1 MQVFVHETCRGCT
14 CSVPCYGDRLL
25 NPPGSREKAPF
36 GPVDTEPAPAT
47 DVSLHRL
54 STRAVGATLA
64 LSLIC
69 VAAGMLTS
77 SSPMARAAA
86 SGQLP
91 EQISAGQSHVARLGS
106 AVSAATTHLSE
117 LASSISMLE
126 RRVASIQSDL
136 DAKRSEL
143 LRLRGALVDA
153 TTRLVALEAAAARA
167 DEVLSRQL
175 ISAYETDQFDIVSV
189 VLEAT
194 GFNDLLER
202 LSFAQR
208 IENQDVRIVSQARAA
223 RRAVAAQ
230 ATRLGALNARQ
241 QTLTTQAL
249 NERNSLDRATV
260 TLLRRRIAVSHMRTA
275 AAGQLVDA
283 RDQVTAGQQQL
294 SRLEAAQAAAPA
306 APAGTATDRSAGS
319 SGGGFVFP
327 MPKPDAAPPGTWTLD
342 QGVDIAAPGGT
353 PLLAVGSGTVVLH
366 GIGGF
371 GPSAPVLHLDSGP
384 YVYYGHAGPGNW
396 VAVGTHVN
404 AGQVISEVGYGIV
417 GISSGSDLELG
428 FADSSG
434 SPIGSSTA
442 PHMMSLLHA
451 AYAG

>member
-1 MQVFVHETCRGCT
+1 
-14 CSVPCYGDRLL
+14 
-25 NPPGSREKAPF
+25 
-36 GPVDTEPAPAT
+36 
-47 DVSLHRL
+47 
-54 STRAVGATLA
+54 
-64 LSLIC
+64 
-69 VAAGMLTS
+69 
-77 SSPMARAAA
+77 MARAAA

-275 AAGQLVDA
+275 AAGQ
-283 RDQVTAGQQQL
+283 QQL

-417 GISSGSDLELG
+417 GISSGSHLELG

-434 SPIGSSTA
+434 SPIGSSA
-442 PHMMSLLHA
+442 AAHMMSLLHA

>member
-1 MQVFVHETCRGCT
+1 VG
-14 CSVPCYGDRLL
+14 
-25 NPPGSREKAPF
+25 
-36 GPVDTEPAPAT
+36 TEPAPAT
-47 DVSLHRL
+47 DVSLHRP

-69 VAAGMLTS
+69 VAAGVLTS
-77 SSPMARAAA
+77 TSPVARAAA
-86 SGQLP
+86 SGQLQ
-91 EQISAGQSHVARLGS
+91 EQISAGQSHAAALGS
-106 AVSAATTHLSE
+106 AVSAATAHLSQ
-117 LASSISMLE
+117 LGSGISLLE
-126 RRVASIQSDL
+126 RRVASIQSEL
-136 DAKRSEL
+136 NAKRSEL
-143 LRLRGALVDA
+143 LKLRGALSTA
-153 TTRLVALEAAAARA
+153 TTRLVALEAVAARA

-230 ATRLGALNARQ
+230 ATRLGARNARQ

-260 TLLRRRIAVSHMRTA
+260 TLLRRRIAVSQSRAA
-275 AAGQLVDA
+275 AAGQLADA

-294 SRLEAAQAAAPA
+294 SKLEAAQAAAPA
-306 APAGTATDRSAGS
+306 APASPAGPVTGDATDPSGGS
-319 SGGGFVFP
+319 SDGGFIFP
-327 MPKPDAAPPGTWTLD
+327 MPKQDAAPPGTWSLD

-396 VAVGTHVN
+396 VPVGTHVN

-417 GISSGSDLELG
+417 GISSGSHLELG

-434 SPIGSSTA
+434 SPIGSSAA

>member
-1 MQVFVHETCRGCT
+1 
-14 CSVPCYGDRLL
+14 
-25 NPPGSREKAPF
+25 
-36 GPVDTEPAPAT
+36 VDTEPAAAI
-47 DVSLHRL
+47 DVSPHRP

-69 VAAGMLTS
+69 VAAGVLNA
-77 SSPMARAAA
+77 SPPIARAAA
-86 SGQLP
+86 SGQLQ
-91 EQISAGQSHVARLGS
+91 EQISAGQGHMAKLGS
-106 AVSAATTHLSE
+106 AVSAATTRISQ
-117 LASSISMLE
+117 LASGISILQ

-136 DAKRSEL
+136 NSKRSEL
-143 LRLRGALVDA
+143 LTLRGALTA
-153 TTRLVALEAAAARA
+153 AEARLVALEVVAADA
-167 DEVLSRQL
+167 DQVLSRQL
-175 ISAYETDQFDIVSV
+175 ISSYETDQSDIVSV

-208 IENQDVRIVSQARAA
+208 IQNQDVRIVSQARAA

-249 NERNSLDRATV
+249 DERNRLDRATV
-260 TLLRRRIAVSHMRTA
+260 TLLRRRIEVSQARAA
-275 AAGQLVDA
+275 AAGQLATA

-294 SRLEAAQAAAPA
+294 SQLEAAQAAAPA
-306 APAGTATDRSAGS
+306 SPSAAPSGSAIDPSRVS
-319 SGGGFVFP
+319 SHGGFIFP
-327 MPKPDAAPPGTWTLD
+327 MPKPDAAPPSTWTLD

-396 VAVGTHVN
+396 VPVGTHVN

-417 GISSGSDLELG
+417 GISSGPHLELG
-428 FADSSG
+428 FADSSA
-434 SPIGSSTA
+434 SPIGSQTA
-442 PHMMSLLHA
+442 PHMMSLLRA